1 MFKTYLTIVAAVSL
15 VAGVAYAGCYNSQV
29 TNKPVDGSNMRRT
42 VLQCI
47 AQRAGGS
54 WTLSSGDTYMTQGS
68 TRITTLQPVD
78 NGNGYSMTVNKGSTL
93 LARVTFPYGGYF
105 ADILYGSEVATC
117 NIVWIGVANNPPN
130 PPTLHEEV
138 RYCR

>member
-1 MFKTYLTIVAAVSL
+1 MFKKLFLSVVA
-15 VAGVAYAGCYNSQV
+15 VALCTGVAYAGCFNSQV

-47 AQRAGGS
+47 AQRAGGT
-54 WTLSSGDTYMTQGS
+54 WAISSGDTYMTQGS
-68 TRITTLQPVD
+68 TRITTLKPVD
-78 NGNGYSMTVNKGSTL
+78 YGSGYSMDVLRGETL
-93 LARVTFPYGGYF
+93 LARVTFPYGGYY
-105 ADILYGSEVATC
+105 ADIRYGSEIATC
-117 NIVWIGVANNPPN
+117 TIVWVGVANNPPM